1 MQELPTQ
8 CNVLGV
14 VRKIM
19 QADDVLFLQRG
30 VDVLIPFVDVRY
42 EGYDLITQLSRQSQI
57 GDAARESGNDTA
69 QFWVEGMFWIGELAL
84 GRYKSL
90 ST

>member
-8 CNVLGV
+8 CNVPGV

-19 QADDVLFLQRG
+19 QADDVLFLQRV

-42 EGYDLITQLSRQSQI
+42 KCYDLVTQLSRQCQI
-57 GDAARESGNDTA
+57 GDTAREFGNDTA
-69 QFWVEGMFWIGELAL
+69 QLWVEGMFWIGELAV
-84 GRYKSL
+84 GRNKSL